1 MRRWIHLAIQVGCGV
16 LLAAC
21 ASVEDETGSG
31 DNAAAAGRKHLVA
44 VWVVDEAATVA
55 RADDASVKKDGK
67 PLDSREAKRLRDTL
81 RKLDAQ
87 IGLNPDGTFI
97 LKNRQADGHGIVT
110 VEGNWSVSGLN
121 VILESVREN
130 GQPVTSPKQV
140 NYTLNQ
146 GRLIRTDRDN
156 DVVYPVFKK
165 GMVP

>member
-1 MRRWIHLAIQVGCGV
+1 MRRWIHLAVQAGCGL

-21 ASVEDETGSG
+21 ASVEDGVGSG
-31 DNAAAAGRKHLVA
+31 NDAAAADRKHLVA

-55 RADDASVKKDGK
+55 RADEASVQKNGK
-67 PLDSREAKRLRDTL
+67 PLDTREAKRLRDTL

-121 VILESVREN
+121 VKFNSVREN

-140 NYTLNQ
+140 IYTLNQ
-146 GRLIRTDRDN
+146 GRLIREGQEK